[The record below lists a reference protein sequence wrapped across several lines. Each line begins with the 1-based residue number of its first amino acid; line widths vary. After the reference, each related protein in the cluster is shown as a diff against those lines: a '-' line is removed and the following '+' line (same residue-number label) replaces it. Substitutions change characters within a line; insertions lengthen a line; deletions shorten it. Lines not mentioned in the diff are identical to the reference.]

1 MISNGEKCRCLAVK
15 RLSAILRGTTSKI
28 NGDYY
33 CKLSKF
39 IWGKKMCG
47 KIMPIAMQIS
57 KNIQEQ
63 KSTKNITFYLFSS
76 GTLAWKN
83 KQEWK

>member
-33 CKLSKF
+33 WNYLNLFGAKKCVEKSCLLQCKN
-39 IWGKKMCG
+39 
-47 KIMPIAMQIS
+47 AMT
-57 KNIQEQ
+57 N
-63 KSTKNITFYLFSS
+63 
-76 GTLAWKN
+76 
-83 KQEWK
+83 